1 MDAKKSAPRY
11 APKSEWSTLPI
22 QPPAG
27 SWQQRTTRLFPAF
40 AATLVLVFLFAFTTH
55 TGSPAFVLFQISMA
69 GLMLECA
76 FYIVA
81 GVRGTL
87 LERRER
93 KLGYSTW
100 ARKR

>member
-1 MDAKKSAPRY
+1 MDTNKPTPRY
-11 APKSEWSTLPI
+11 APKSEWSTLAI

-27 SWQQRTTRLFPAF
+27 AWQQRTTRLFPVLLTTVILF
-40 AATLVLVFLFAFTTH
+40 VLVALTTNGGSALFSILG
-55 TGSPAFVLFQISMA
+55 TGLALELAFVL
-69 GLMLECA
+69 
-76 FYIVA
+76 VA
-81 GVRGTL
+81 GTRGTQ

>member
-1 MDAKKSAPRY
+1 MDTNKPPPRY

-27 SWQQRTTRLFPAF
+27 AWQRRTTRLFPVLLTTVILF
-40 AATLVLVFLFAFTTH
+40 VLVALTTNGGSALFSILG
-55 TGSPAFVLFQISMA
+55 TGLALELAFVL
-69 GLMLECA
+69 
-76 FYIVA
+76 VA
-81 GVRGTL
+81 GTRGTQ